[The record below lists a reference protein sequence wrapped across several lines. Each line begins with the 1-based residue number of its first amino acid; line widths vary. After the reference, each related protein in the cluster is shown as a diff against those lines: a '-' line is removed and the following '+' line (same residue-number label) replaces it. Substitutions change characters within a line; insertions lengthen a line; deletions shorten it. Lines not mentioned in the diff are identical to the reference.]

1 MKITLHAAYRD
12 GQDGSFSVKL
22 FNTKDEALKH
32 LDRTEEELEEGN
44 FYDDGAYEEL
54 TLDIVDGKLEKP
66 VSISV
71 GD

>member
-1 MKITLHAAYRD
+1 MKITLHAAYQD

-22 FNTKDEALKH
+22 FNTKREVLKY
-32 LDRTEEELEEGN
+32 LDRTEEQLEEGC
-44 FYDDGAYEEL
+44 FYDDGAYEEV
-54 TLDIVDGKLEKP
+54 TLEIVDGKLKNP